1 MTEIKQDDP
10 DTKLD
15 RTFNILRQ
23 HASQALILDLEFY
36 NTSDNHQRI
45 KQIAGIV
52 LGQTI
57 KPSAFNG
64 FIFDPDNMNSDQ
76 QLDFFKNHNIT
87 YQQALKCSSSN
98 IMKQVKNFINAHHI
112 DTIVSW
118 GNSLDFSE
126 LKSEGYSNII
136 PGEMNTIDLEAVF
149 EQLNKRQDVSLNLAN
164 YCRLLNLKNT
174 GKWHDALD
182 DSRMIKQICNL
193 YLNVLTEPLDAQVN
207 SSQTIDFLSDPNE
220 RS

>member
-1 MTEIKQDDP
+1 M
-10 DTKLD
+10 
-15 RTFNILRQ
+15 
-23 HASQALILDLEFY
+23 EFY

-87 YQQALKCSSSN
+87 YQQALKCSSNN
-98 IMKQVKNFINAHHI
+98 IMKQAKNFINVHHI

-149 EQLNKRQDVSLNLAN
+149 EQLNKKQDVSLNLAN

-193 YLNVLTEPLDAQVN
+193 YLNILTKPLDAQVN
-207 SSQTIDFLSDPNE
+207 SGQTIDFLSDPNE

>member
-1 MTEIKQDDP
+1 M
-10 DTKLD
+10 
-15 RTFNILRQ
+15 
-23 HASQALILDLEFY
+23 
-36 NTSDNHQRI
+36 
-45 KQIAGIV
+45 

-112 DTIVSW
+112 DTIISW

-136 PGEMNTIDLEAVF
+136 PGEMNTIDR
-149 EQLNKRQDVSLNLAN
+149 QLTSN
-164 YCRLLNLKNT
+164 
-174 GKWHDALD
+174 
-182 DSRMIKQICNL
+182 
-193 YLNVLTEPLDAQVN
+193 
-207 SSQTIDFLSDPNE
+207 
-220 RS
+220 